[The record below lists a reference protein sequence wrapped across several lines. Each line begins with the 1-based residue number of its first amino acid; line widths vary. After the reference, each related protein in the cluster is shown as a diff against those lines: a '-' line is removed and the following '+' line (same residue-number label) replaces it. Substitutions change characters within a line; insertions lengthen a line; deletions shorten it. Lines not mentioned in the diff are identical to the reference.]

1 MARYRRAISFLKRTD
16 EDIDWDALVA
26 SVHEMPDDVFIIR
39 FEIDVALHGRD
50 FARWVV
56 ARRIEDLREAIERGD
71 PDVIVITGG
80 EWEEYR
86 VEAVVH
92 EGAFYVTGPLFSA
105 MEMIDSKLP
114 CPSPGEGGFARRH
127 TWEQVSSPEPD
138 PGGPEGTGLSL

>member
-1 MARYRRAISFLKRTD
+1 MSFLARTD
-16 EDIDWDALVA
+16 DEIDWDALIA
-26 SVHEMPDDVFIIR
+26 SVYEMPEDTFVIR
-39 FEIDVALHGRD
+39 FEIDVALHGAA

-56 ARRIEDLREAIERGD
+56 ARRIEDLREAIERRD
-71 PDVIVITGG
+71 PDITVIAGD
-80 EWEEYR
+80 EWVEYR

-114 CPSPGEGGFARRH
+114 CPGPGERGFARRH
-127 TWEQVSSPEPD
+127 VWEQVSSPEPD